1 MYNGSG
7 KRVAVVDI
15 RVYLI
20 QNYVTHFERVS

>member
-15 RVYLI
+15 CVYLI
-20 QNYVTHFERVS
+20 QNYVTHFERVI